1 MSRQFSENDTS
12 KWTYRFGRGG
22 AGDST
27 ISSSAAVPLVKSQLA
42 NGTYS
47 SGATSLTLASA
58 TGFAIDDLILIHQSR
73 GETGVTVGSWELN
86 RISNLVST
94 TVTTEFPLEN
104 TYIHET
110 GARKVQVI
118 KLTEYNNLTVNTSVD
133 WTVPN
138 WDSSNGHGGLLP
150 LMVKETFTLN
160 GQLIANGGNGS
171 AGSSGAPAGGTGA
184 GYAGGAAL
192 FGSNATANSGEGTH
206 GAASASTNPSTGNA
220 GGGGKAGSDAATT
233 ANGGGGG
240 ASASGGTGGT
250 AGSNTTVGTGGAS
263 VGNTDLS
270 VIMFGGGGGGGAR
283 STTGTNEIGGGG
295 SGAGIVMIFAKT
307 LTLGNGAGN
316 RISAIGG
323 SISGCWWPGGGGG
336 GGSVLIKC
344 LDATLQTNKIVATGG
359 TSTSLGSSH
368 GGAGSTGRVHID
380 YANAFTGTTNPTI
393 DTNLDISLFP
403 PAGGAWFLV

>member
-1 MSRQFSENDTS
+1 MRQFSENDTS

-27 ISSSAAVPLVKSQLA
+27 ISSSASVPLVKSQLA

-58 TGFAIDDLILIHQSR
+58 TGFATDDLILIHQSR
-73 GETGVTVGSWELN
+73 GESGVTAGGWELN

-104 TYIHET
+104 TYIHEA

-118 KLTEYNNLTVNTSVD
+118 KLTEYNNLTVNSSIN

-206 GAASASTNPSTGNA
+206 GAASASTNPASGNA
-220 GGGGKAGSDAATT
+220 GGGGKAGTDAATT
-233 ANGGGGG
+233 GSGGGGG
-240 ASASGGTGGT
+240 ASAAGGNGTTAGGSTVAGVGGAAMGGTDLT
-250 AGSNTTVGTGGAS
+250 A
-263 VGNTDLS
+263 
-270 VIMFGGGGGGGAR
+270 IFFGGGGGGGAR
-283 STTGTNEIGGGG
+283 STTGTNEIAGGG

-323 SISGCWWPGGGGG
+323 NSSGAWWPGGGGG

-344 LDATLQTNKIVATGG
+344 IDATLETNKIVATGG

-368 GGAGSTGRVHID
+368 GGNGATGRVHID
-380 YANAFTGTTNPTI
+380 YANSYSGSTNPT
-393 DTNLDISLFP
+393 LDVNQDNSLFP